1 MLVSSNWMEAVPRE
15 VAKEDSLPL
24 TRPTVAQLEGQA
36 LALDVQGQT
45 DVGLVRE
52 RNEDQFLVAQLYR
65 QMVIEQ
71 SSLPVAS
78 DRRVLLGDTG
88 QLLIVADGVGGHG
101 AGDVASAVAVD
112 AVANAVL
119 KSTPWVFEP
128 GLVPDEPERD
138 AQVATEL
145 QAALARAEAQ
155 VHSVGERHHTA
166 RMATTLTLGLLL
178 WPRLYIAHA
187 GDSRCYIV
195 RDGRLRRVTHDH
207 TLGEQVGAQN
217 GAFKHVLV
225 NAVGGSEEKLMV
237 EIHRV
242 MLEPGDG
249 FLFCTDG
256 LTNQVTDEEISQHFA
271 EGGGSA
277 AICQRL
283 VEHARSTGGR
293 DNITVIVGLAQ
304 AAAH

>member
-1 MLVSSNWMEAVPRE
+1 MLVSSNTLEAVPRE

-24 TRPTVAQLEGQA
+24 TRPTA
-36 LALDVQGQT
+36 LSLDAVLPVLDIHGAT

-52 RNEDQFLVAQLYR
+52 RNEDQFLVARLYR
-65 QMVIEQ
+65 QMVLEQ
-71 SSLPVAS
+71 SSLEVAA
-78 DRRVLLGDTG
+78 DRRVLLGHTA

-101 AGDVASAVAVD
+101 AGDLASAVAVD

-119 KSTPWVFEP
+119 RSTPWVFEP
-128 GLVPDEPERD
+128 GLVPDETERD
-138 AQVATEL
+138 ALVATEL

-155 VHSVGERHHTA
+155 VHSVGERHHAA

-195 RDGRLRRVTHDH
+195 RDGRLRRVTRDH
-207 TLGEQVGAQN
+207 TLGEQVGAHN

-242 MLEPGDG
+242 MLEEGDG
-249 FLFCTDG
+249 ILFCTDG
-256 LTNQVTDEEISQHFA
+256 LTNQVTDAEITAHFS
-271 EGGGSA
+271 GGGGASEICA
-277 AICQRL
+277 AL
-283 VEHARSTGGR
+283 VDHAKATGGR
-293 DNITVIVGLAQ
+293 DNITAVVALAQ
-304 AAAH
+304 AH

>member
-24 TRPTVAQLEGQA
+24 TRPNAAQIEGRA
-36 LALDVQGQT
+36 PVLDIHGIT

-101 AGDVASAVAVD
+101 AGDLASAVAVD
-112 AVANAVL
+112 AVADAVL
-119 KSTPWVFEP
+119 RSTPWVFEP

-138 AQVATEL
+138 AQVANEL

-155 VHSVGERHHTA
+155 VHAVGERHQSQ

-178 WPRLYIAHA
+178 WPRLYVAHA

-195 RDGRLRRVTHDH
+195 RDGRLRRVTRDH

-242 MLEPGDG
+242 MLEVGDG
-249 FLFCTDG
+249 ILFCTDG
-256 LTNQVTDEEISQHFA
+256 LTNQVTDEEITAHFN
-271 EGGGSA
+271 EGGGA
-277 AICQRL
+277 REICQSL
-283 VEHARSTGGR
+283 VEHAKATGAR
-293 DNITVIVGLAQ
+293 DNVTAVVALALRSS
-304 AAAH
+304 H

>member
-1 MLVSSNWMEAVPRE
+1 MLVSSNTLEAVPRE

-24 TRPTVAQLEGQA
+24 TRPSTQESASPV
-36 LALDVQGQT
+36 LDMFGVT

-52 RNEDQFLVAQLYR
+52 RNEDQFLIARLYR
-65 QMVIEQ
+65 QMVLEQ
-71 SSLPVAS
+71 SSLPVAEE
-78 DRRVLLGDTG
+78 RRILAGDPG
-88 QLLIVADGVGGHG
+88 QLFVVADGVGGHG
-101 AGDVASAVAVD
+101 GGDLASAVAVD
-112 AVANAVL
+112 AVADAVL

-155 VHSVGERHHTA
+155 VHAVGERHQA
-166 RMATTLTLGLLL
+166 QRMATTLTLGLLL
-178 WPRLYIAHA
+178 WPRLYVAHA

-195 RDGRLRRVTHDH
+195 RGGRLRRVTRDH
-207 TLGEQVGAQN
+207 TLGERVGAEN

-249 FLFCTDG
+249 VLFCTDG
-256 LTNQVTDEEISQHFA
+256 LTNQVADEQISAHFA
-271 EGGGSA
+271 QGGGA
-277 AICQRL
+277 AEIAARL
-283 VEHARSTGGR
+283 VEHAKSTGGR
-293 DNITVIVGLAQ
+293 DNITVVVALAL
-304 AAAH
+304 AATH